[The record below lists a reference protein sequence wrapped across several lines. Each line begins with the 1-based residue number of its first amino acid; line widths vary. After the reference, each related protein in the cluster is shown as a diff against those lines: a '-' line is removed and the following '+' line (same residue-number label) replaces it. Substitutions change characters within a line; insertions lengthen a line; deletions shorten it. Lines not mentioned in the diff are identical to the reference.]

1 MARGCSPSLPG
12 VPLPPPPHGPCI
24 RKGSHLGRRL
34 PEEASEVMAS
44 FSAQAWS
51 GQLSPGQS
59 RRQRTGRD
67 PARRGG
73 GRWPLTCP
81 PLAWQMGPEAEWLG
95 QVPPPQPPSSW
106 NGICLC
112 LKRGCGA
119 LSLQTEAAYF
129 PRALTQRTCKCHCAP
144 LCTQGCQGPC
154 QLSGCCCGTLGR
166 GGIRRGWPQMWA
178 VVSAWQGA
186 RAGHGGP
193 RW

>member
-95 QVPPPQPPSSW
+95 QVPPPPTPQLLEWDLPLFEEGVWGSESA
-106 NGICLC
+106 N
-112 LKRGCGA
+112 RG
-119 LSLQTEAAYF
+119 SLF
-129 PRALTQRTCKCHCAP
+129 
-144 LCTQGCQGPC
+144 
-154 QLSGCCCGTLGR
+154 S
-166 GGIRRGWPQMWA
+166 
-178 VVSAWQGA
+178 
-186 RAGHGGP
+186 
-193 RW
+193 